1 MLPISPEYFH
11 TTQASSLILSHEG
24 VIRDMGRS
32 FLSTRQ
38 GVNIIADR
46 WMRLAKKL
54 TSNRRSAGGM
64 VVLFAKQHSSE
75 GFAGCDDPLEAV
87 IFSALVEIL
96 REMDQKEQD
105 PENHG
110 DR

>member
-1 MLPISPEYFH
+1 
-11 TTQASSLILSHEG
+11 
-24 VIRDMGRS
+24 
-32 FLSTRQ
+32 
-38 GVNIIADR
+38 
-46 WMRLAKKL
+46 
-54 TSNRRSAGGM
+54 M

-96 REMDQKEQD
+96 RDLDQKGLD
-105 PENHG
+105 PKDHG

>member
-1 MLPISPEYFH
+1 
-11 TTQASSLILSHEG
+11 
-24 VIRDMGRS
+24 MGRS

-46 WMRLAKKL
+46 WTRLAKKFRNNQS
-54 TSNRRSAGGM
+54 TAGGM

-87 IFSALVEIL
+87 IFSALVEIARDL
-96 REMDQKEQD
+96 DQKKQD
-105 PENHG
+105 PVNHG